1 MEMAMRRWDR
11 FLDSYMEQYA
21 ARGVCAERI
30 KSTRAALERWGSWM
44 KQRRPRV
51 MRERVDAGLLVRYVE
66 SRTSLRS
73 KSTVYGTISTIG
85 GMGDFLVSEGMWQ
98 INPLRRMM
106 GPKIS
111 PDRRLP
117 R

>member
-51 MRERVDAGLLVRYVE
+51 MLERVDADLLVRYVE
-66 SRTSLRS
+66 SRTSFRS
-73 KSTVYGTISTIG
+73 KSTVYGPLSTRR
-85 GMGDFLVSEGMWQ
+85 GMGDSLVREGTWQ
-98 INPLRRMM
+98 IDPQ
-106 GPKIS
+106 
-111 PDRRLP
+111 P